1 MHMQSE
7 SLDGIHANGSRR
19 GWAVNR
25 SLPSLNS
32 NPRFR
37 GVRDLVACAG
47 GLLCWTEAAWG
58 QSRANNQLTNLSLH
72 EAFFGVVVLGIVA
85 NAYLVGLFHPVSPG
99 TGGICRRWA
108 RKWELSPQ
116 DLGAFSWWRLA
127 LWSLLSLFFELLMIR
142 WISSEIRVFAY
153 FKNFVLIA
161 CFLGFGLGCYLC
173 RRRVNLLLIVVPLLT
188 FTLIIKLPWDSL
200 RVFIS
205 VIPAY
210 VGASSQVHVWG
221 VPSEFSFPL
230 LAAALAVIVPFFG
243 LICFIFI
250 PFGQLVGWYLENN
263 GTGITAY
270 SVNVIASLAGIILY
284 TLLCFLYQP
293 PITWFL
299 VAGLILTGLLW
310 RVPTLR
316 WGVAIAFVFC
326 LGLLSI
332 NPGKDR
338 STYWSPYQKLT
349 LIRREI
355 SGEPVGYELSTNDSW
370 YQQILDLSPEFVKAH
385 PELFESVPVE
395 WNAYNIPYHFFPQ
408 PPSVLVLGSGMGNDV
423 AAAVRNGARHVTA
436 VEIDPLILA
445 LGRKLHPENPYG
457 SPLVRTAQDD
467 ARSYLQNSSDR
478 FDLIVFSLLDS
489 HTTSS
494 HFSNIRIDNYV
505 YTLEALQAA
514 KKLLKADGIFII
526 KFQVDTPWIAGRLY
540 GLLQSVFGHAPLQL
554 EADSSYIAY
563 TTGGRFFIS
572 GSEHHIQ
579 EALSDRRLAA
589 YVAKHNDFQMSP
601 ASLTTD
607 DWPYFYQHEPGLPAS
622 VIIISV
628 ALVILCW
635 MLLRDTGAGLR
646 STRWHFF
653 FLGAGFLLLE
663 AQIVSKMAL
672 LFGTTWI
679 VNSIVI
685 SGLLLLIVAANF
697 LVQLVPR
704 FPVGIAY
711 VGIFLTLFV
720 SYAVPLEKLFFAA
733 MWARVLTAMIVLC
746 LPVFFAGIIF
756 VRSFAREGF
765 RGEAL
770 GSNLM
775 GSMVGGILESA
786 SLWTGIWFLLVLAAL
801 LYLASWIALAV
812 EKPARLRQEKTSEA
826 DVSPEREL
834 ATAP

>member
-1 MHMQSE
+1 
-7 SLDGIHANGSRR
+7 
-19 GWAVNR
+19 VNR
-25 SLPSLNS
+25 SLPSVKS

-37 GVRDLVACAG
+37 GARDLVACAG

-58 QSRANNQLTNLSLH
+58 QSGANNQLTNLSLH
-72 EAFFGVVVLGIVA
+72 EAFFGVVVFGIVA
-85 NAYLVGLFHPVSPG
+85 NTYLVGLFHPVSAG
-99 TGGICRRWA
+99 TGGCRRWA

-188 FTLIIKLPWDSL
+188 FTVIIKLPWDSL

-205 VIPAY
+205 AIPAY

-250 PFGQLVGWYLENN
+250 PFGQFVGWYLENN

-270 SVNVIASLAGIILY
+270 SVNVMASLAGIILY

-299 VAGLILTGLLW
+299 VAGLILAGLLW

-316 WGVAIAFVFC
+316 WGVAIAFVLC

-332 NPGKDR
+332 SPGKDR

-385 PELFESVPVE
+385 PELFESVPIE

-445 LGRKLHPENPYG
+445 LGAKLHPENPYG

-514 KKLLKADGIFII
+514 KKLLRQDGIFII

-540 GLLQSVFGHAPLQL
+540 GLLQSVFGHGPLQL
-554 EADSSYIAY
+554 EADSSYTAY

-572 GSEHHIQ
+572 GSEHRIQ

-607 DWPYFYQHEPGLPAS
+607 HWPYFYQHEPGLPAS
-622 VIIISV
+622 VIIISM

-697 LVQLVPR
+697 LVQFVPR

-711 VGIFLTLFV
+711 IGIFLTLFV
-720 SYAVPLEKLFFAA
+720 SCTVPLEKLFFAS
-733 MWARVLTAMIVLC
+733 MWAKVLTATIVLC

-786 SLWTGIWFLLVLAAL
+786 SLWTGIRFLLVLAAL

-826 DVSPEREL
+826 DVCPEREL

>member
-1 MHMQSE
+1 M
-7 SLDGIHANGSRR
+7 
-19 GWAVNR
+19 
-25 SLPSLNS
+25 
-32 NPRFR
+32 
-37 GVRDLVACAG
+37 
-47 GLLCWTEAAWG
+47 
-58 QSRANNQLTNLSLH
+58 
-72 EAFFGVVVLGIVA
+72 
-85 NAYLVGLFHPVSPG
+85 
-99 TGGICRRWA
+99 
-108 RKWELSPQ
+108 
-116 DLGAFSWWRLA
+116 
-127 LWSLLSLFFELLMIR
+127 
-142 WISSEIRVFAY
+142 
-153 FKNFVLIA
+153 IA

-540 GLLQSVFGHAPLQL
+540 GLLQSIFGLAPCSLRL
-554 EADSSYIAY
+554 ILRTSRTPLAGDSSSAARS
-563 TTGGRFFIS
+563 TTFRKRSRTGG
-572 GSEHHIQ
+572 
-579 EALSDRRLAA
+579 
-589 YVAKHNDFQMSP
+589 
-601 ASLTTD
+601 
-607 DWPYFYQHEPGLPAS
+607 
-622 VIIISV
+622 
-628 ALVILCW
+628 
-635 MLLRDTGAGLR
+635 LLRT
-646 STRWHFF
+646 
-653 FLGAGFLLLE
+653 
-663 AQIVSKMAL
+663 
-672 LFGTTWI
+672 
-679 VNSIVI
+679 
-685 SGLLLLIVAANF
+685 
-697 LVQLVPR
+697 
-704 FPVGIAY
+704 
-711 VGIFLTLFV
+711 
-720 SYAVPLEKLFFAA
+720 
-733 MWARVLTAMIVLC
+733 
-746 LPVFFAGIIF
+746 
-756 VRSFAREGF
+756 
-765 RGEAL
+765 
-770 GSNLM
+770 
-775 GSMVGGILESA
+775 
-786 SLWTGIWFLLVLAAL
+786 
-801 LYLASWIALAV
+801 
-812 EKPARLRQEKTSEA
+812 
-826 DVSPEREL
+826 
-834 ATAP
+834 